1 MTCDVIVMSNDG
13 TYKRLVY
20 DNQML
25 YKAVMAVEKSHTLTV
40 RGYGDVSGTLF
51 ICQYDGSGLL
61 IDSKPYT
68 LELKNGDE
76 LDFPYE
82 IAEGSV
88 RREFFFFDMNT
99 LEPLAKY

>member
-1 MTCDVIVMSNDG
+1 MFGYCCLFVNMTAAD
-13 TYKRLVY
+13 
-20 DNQML
+20 
-25 YKAVMAVEKSHTLTV
+25 
-40 RGYGDVSGTLF
+40 
-51 ICQYDGSGLL
+51 LL

-82 IAEGSV
+82 IVEGSV

>member
-1 MTCDVIVMSNDG
+1 MF
-13 TYKRLVY
+13 R
-20 DNQML
+20 
-25 YKAVMAVEKSHTLTV
+25 V
-40 RGYGDVSGTLF
+40 RCLF
-51 ICQYDGSGLL
+51 VNDGSGLL

-82 IAEGSV
+82 IVEGSV